1 MSSHWTHNRGRG
13 SEPMIRLIVSL
24 ALRLQ
29 RRHVLPLLHPI
40 TLYFVVFSVRTHR
53 ASRRYLGRVLGR
65 PARWRDVYR
74 HYHTFAVTLL
84 DRVYLLRG
92 DERALTLELEAADR
106 ARELFE
112 NGPCVV
118 LGAHV
123 GSFEAARAL
132 AARVPGVRVRPLM
145 YLAQGQIL
153 DRVLGELAPAARDAI
168 IPLGRRDSLLQA
180 AAAIQ
185 EGDSVALLADRH
197 LGRDRSRRCRFLG
210 GAIAIPEGP
219 LRLAHALGVPV
230 LLCLGLYRG
239 NGHYAVHL
247 ETFAE
252 HLDIG
257 RDTRTADLD
266 RWAQRFADRLEAVC
280 REVPYNWFNFHDVWE
295 EADEIGVADGGTARG
310 VDAGRRR

>member
-1 MSSHWTHNRGRG
+1 MSSHWTYNRGRG
-13 SEPMIRLIVSL
+13 SELMIRLIVSL
-24 ALRLQ
+24 ALRLR

-40 TLYFVVFSVRTHR
+40 TLYFVVFSVHAHR

-92 DERALTLELEAADR
+92 DERALTLELEAPDR

-112 NGPCVV
+112 SGPCVV

-123 GSFEAARAL
+123 GSFEAARVL
-132 AARVPGVRVRPLM
+132 AVRVPGVRVRPLM

-168 IPLGRRDSLLQA
+168 IPLGRPDSLLQA

-197 LGRDRSRRCRFLG
+197 LGRDRSRRCTFLG
-210 GAIAIPEGP
+210 GEIAIPEGP

-239 NGHYAVHL
+239 DGHYAVHL

-257 RDTRTADLD
+257 RDTRAADLD
-266 RWAQRFADRLEAVC
+266 RWAQRFADRLETVC

-310 VDAGRRR
+310 VDAGRLR